1 MDRGAGAQQ
10 TRSRRITHMLYNLR
24 QRSKEEGGFTL
35 IELLVVILII
45 GILAAIAIPSFINQK
60 GKAND
65 AAAKSQARTMQTAAE
80 TAATDN
86 NGSYAEVTVKKLE
99 EVEPTLKDH
108 NTAVPTVTKG
118 EKPTEYEVQSES
130 TTTGDKFKIARNP
143 NGEVSRTC
151 TAEGKNGCSTRG
163 KW

>member
-1 MDRGAGAQQ
+1 
-10 TRSRRITHMLYNLR
+10 MLYNLR

-86 NGSYAEVTVKKLE
+86 NGSYSEVNVAKLE
-99 EVEPTLKDH
+99 AVEPTLKDH
-108 NTAVPTVTKG
+108 ASAEPSVPVK
-118 EKPTEYEVQSES
+118 EKADEYEVQSTS
-130 TTTGDKFKIARNP
+130 VATGDTFNVHRKKD
-143 NGEVSRTC
+143 GTVERTC
-151 TAEGKNGCSTRG
+151 TAKGKNGCSESGT
-163 KW
+163 W